1 MNDLNTTIAQL
12 KHDFFAHRNGNV
24 ADALRRAGDQHHTI
38 MGCQLHEVAAIAAQ
52 HTGDAVL
59 ARALWQQSQHREC
72 QLAATMLYPPQDLTL
87 DEALQWC
94 SQVTTTEVADVLCHR
109 LLRHAPCATSIVD
122 SLLDSGDR
130 LARYTAVRLALN
142 LAIARR
148 IDSRDTIVRW
158 VAKAKEDADGTL
170 LHIISSLEEE
180 LD

>member
-24 ADALRRAGDQHHTI
+24 AEALRRAGDQHHTI

-52 HTGDAVL
+52 HTADETL

-72 QLAATMLYPPQDLTL
+72 QLAATMLFPPQALTL
-87 DEALQWC
+87 DEALLWC
-94 SQVTTTEVADVLCHR
+94 SQVTTAEVADVLCHR
-109 LLRHAPCATSIVD
+109 LLRHASCATQLVD
-122 SLLDSGDR
+122 ALLDSTDKR
-130 LARYTAVRLALN
+130 ARYTAMRLALN
-142 LAIARR
+142 LTIAHRV
-148 IDSRDTIVRW
+148 DSRDTIERW
-158 VAKAKEDADGTL
+158 VAKAKKDADGTL